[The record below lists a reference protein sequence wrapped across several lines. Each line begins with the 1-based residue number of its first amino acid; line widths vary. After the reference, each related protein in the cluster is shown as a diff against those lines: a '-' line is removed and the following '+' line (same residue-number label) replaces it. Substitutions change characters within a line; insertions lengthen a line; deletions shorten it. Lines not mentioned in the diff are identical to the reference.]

1 MMRNFN
7 TTKKQP
13 PGLPNWFALLRRS
26 DALPALSDALP
37 ALSDAL
43 PALSA
48 LPLRLSRS
56 KAKRSNTSAKSL
68 LGVTIK
74 NTQTER
80 NLVSRDS

>member
-1 MMRNFN
+1 MARYYLMMRNFN

-13 PGLPNWFALLRRS
+13 PGLPNWFVLLKRSDALPALS

-56 KAKRSNTSAKSL
+56 KGKR
-68 LGVTIK
+68 
-74 NTQTER
+74 
-80 NLVSRDS
+80 

>member
-13 PGLPNWFALLRRS
+13 PGLPNWFALLKW
-26 DALPALSDALP
+26 SDALP